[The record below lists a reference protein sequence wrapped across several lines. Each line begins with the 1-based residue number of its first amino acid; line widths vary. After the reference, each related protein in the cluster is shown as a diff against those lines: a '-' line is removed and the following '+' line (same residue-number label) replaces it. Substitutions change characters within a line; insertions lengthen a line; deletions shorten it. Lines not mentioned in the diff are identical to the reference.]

1 MMDVSVD
8 RDGVETRVIH
18 DLVDFDGA
26 RVLEVGCGD
35 GRLTWRYANE
45 ATEVVAL
52 DLNEKRIA
60 HAVETCPPDLS
71 RKVSFKALDILEM
84 EVEPDRFDIAILSY
98 SL

>member
-1 MMDVSVD
+1 MGFSVD
-8 RDGVETRVIH
+8 RDGVETTMIH

-45 ATEVVAL
+45 AAEIIAL
-52 DLNEKRIA
+52 DVSEKKIA
-60 HAVETCPPDLS
+60 AAIDMCPEELQA
-71 RKVSFKALDILEM
+71 KVMFKAADIISYDTGD
-84 EVEPDRFDIAILSY
+84 DRFDTAILSY